1 MKPESE
7 KKLPGLDR
15 TAGRHAREART
26 GRNMALIVAAVF
38 TAISAVMVTSNSG
51 CEEKEKPEQRVNCQ
65 GVVDCI
71 DHLIQMPN
79 GAFKLE
85 PPAETYVDPDGCAAL
100 TPEEQAKSPFC
111 N

>member
-1 MKPESE
+1 MKPE
-7 KKLPGLDR
+7 LPGLDR
-15 TAGRHAREART
+15 MATRRAQEIRT
-26 GRNMALIVAAVF
+26 GRNVALTVAAVF
-38 TAISAVMVTSNSG
+38 AAISAVMVTSNSG
-51 CEEKEKPEQRVNCQ
+51 CEREEKPEQRVDCQ

-100 TPEEQAKSPFC
+100 TPEEQDQSPFC